1 MVYQKEDLSIPSYIF
16 GVISIVLAL
25 FTPIAGMIFGIIGL
39 VQSKRQKTELS
50 KKSKKLSIIGIIL
63 SIIMLIAVVIITYFF
78 TLKNIQFPSI

>member
-1 MVYQKEDLSIPSYIF
+1 MADKKEDFSIPSYIF
-16 GVISIVLAL
+16 GVVSIVLAL